1 MTPFEISFL
10 AGATS
15 FLDPL
20 FLLNRVVDLLFL
32 FDMGV
37 QFMLAYPSTS
47 AALELDP
54 SRLADQSAALASA

>member
-10 AGATS
+10 AGARS

-32 FDMGV
+32 LDMGV
-37 QFMLAYPSTS
+37 QFLLAYPST
-47 AALELDP
+47 
-54 SRLADQSAALASA
+54 